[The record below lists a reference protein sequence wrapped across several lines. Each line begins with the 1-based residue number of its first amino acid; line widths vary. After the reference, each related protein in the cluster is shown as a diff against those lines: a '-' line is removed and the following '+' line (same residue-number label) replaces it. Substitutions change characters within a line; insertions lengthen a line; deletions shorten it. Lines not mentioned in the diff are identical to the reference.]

1 MTKTKLLLIPF
12 VILLWGCDHNSSSSS
27 GGGTVSRTDAA
38 SGAGGGSGGGSGGTR
53 GRFSLEFEM
62 TYQSCDSCGI
72 WFDSAQL
79 VIVHSAGR
87 FTARQSGSLLIK
99 RSPYRQ
105 GRFVADLSSIPASA
119 TIKSATLYMLLNSH
133 EGIAN
138 SDRSSKIAVNGYV
151 NGSKRFVRE
160 ISAARDIKGRGY
172 SKSNPNVPI
181 DFTAYARQL

>member
-1 MTKTKLLLIPF
+1 MTKMKLLLIPF

-27 GGGTVSRTDAA
+27 GGGTVTRTDAA
-38 SGAGGGSGGGSGGTR
+38 TGGGGGSGGGAR

-62 TYQSCDSCGI
+62 TYQSCGSCGI

-119 TIKSATLYMLLNSH
+119 TIKSATLYMMLNPH

-138 SDRSSKIAVNGYV
+138 SDRSSTIAVNGYV